1 MIIFKSIKWQ
11 NILSTGNQFTEIKL
25 NKSKSTIIRGKNG
38 SGKSTLIDALFFV
51 LYNKPFRNINKPQLV
66 NSITNKN
73 LLVEIEFSIGSKE
86 YMVRRGMK
94 PGIFEIYLN
103 GKLFD
108 QNADPR
114 EYQELLEKSIL
125 KMNSKTFSQVA
136 VLGSAN
142 YSPFMQLSPAD
153 RRSVVEDV
161 LDIQVFSTMNTLLK
175 ERIVENKNALMDV
188 DYKIN
193 MTENKIESAKKNLAK
208 LKMNNQDIIDSKQDI
223 ISEIAEKINS
233 ATTKLQD
240 VEKQKQQLLDSI
252 SDKTSVLERKSKIL
266 GFESS
271 FEEKIRNLKKDIRFY
286 TDNSQCPTCHQ
297 DINENFCSSHVSESQ
312 SKIDDYTQKLK
323 MLSEEVLKI
332 SARMSEINSVESQ
345 ISVLQSEINGIMI
358 DIRTWNNSEKILRQE
373 IDQLKNST
381 YILSDSEEE
390 IEGSK
395 RQLDTYLNTKRTL
408 LEKKEL
414 IDVATILLKDGGIKA
429 QVIKK
434 YITDINKSVNAYLNV
449 MNFFVNFEL
458 DEKFNETIKSRHRDT
473 FTYSS
478 FSEGEKFRLDIA
490 LMMTWREI
498 AKRRNSASTNLLI
511 MDEIFDSSADDEG
524 TEALLNIL
532 NSLGKDTNTFV
543 ISHKG
548 EELYDKF
555 HSVIQFEKTKNFS
568 NIVKKPV

>member
-66 NSITNKN
+66 NSITGKN
-73 LLVEIEFSIGSKE
+73 MLVEVEFSIGQKD
-86 YMVRRGMK
+86 YLVRRGMK
-94 PGIFEIYLN
+94 PGIFEIYVN
-103 GKLFD
+103 GKLLD

-114 EYQELLEKSIL
+114 EYQEILEKNIL
-125 KMNSKTFSQVA
+125 KMTSKTFSQVA

-153 RRSVVEDV
+153 RRNVVEDV
-161 LDIQVFSTMNTLLK
+161 LDIQVFSVMNNLLK
-175 ERIVENKNALMDV
+175 EDAIKNKNALSET
-188 DYKIN
+188 DYQIN
-193 MTENKIESAKKNLAK
+193 ITENKIDSAKRNLAK

-223 ISEIAEKINS
+223 ISDLEIKIKGANS
-233 ATTKLQD
+233 KLL
-240 VEKQKQQLLDSI
+240 ELDNSRSELVNLI
-252 SDKTSVLERKSKIL
+252 SDKTDVLEKKGKLLSA
-266 GFESS
+266 ESS
-271 FEEKIRNLKKDIRFY
+271 FEDKIRSLKKDIRFF
-286 TDNSQCPTCHQ
+286 TDNKECPTCRQ
-297 DINENFCSSHVSESQ
+297 DIQHDFCTSH
-312 SKIDDYTQKLK
+312 IDDAQNKIAKLEDNLRIAAK
-323 MLSEEVLKI
+323 EIEKCNSRLKEVNDTELK
-332 SARMSEINSVESQ
+332 
-345 ISVLQSEINGIMI
+345 ISVLQSEINGII
-358 DIRTWNNSEKILRQE
+358 VDIRGWNNSVKTLRQE
-373 IDQLKNST
+373 IEHLRGST
-381 YILSDSEEE
+381 YLLSDSEEE
-390 IEGSK
+390 IDISK
-395 RQLDTYLNTKRTL
+395 KTLDSLLSTKKSL
-408 LEKKEL
+408 LESKEI
-414 IDVATILLKDGGIKA
+414 IDVASILLKDGGIKA

-434 YITDINKSVNAYLNV
+434 YIPEINKSVNSYLNT

-490 LMMTWREI
+490 LMMTWRDI
-498 AKRRNSASTNLLI
+498 AKKRNSAATNLLI

-532 NSLGKDTNTFV
+532 SSLSSDTNTFV

-548 EELYDKF
+548 ESLYDKF
-555 HSVIQFEKTKNFS
+555 HSQIEFEKVKNFS
-568 NIVKKPV
+568 NIMKRPT